1 MSSSMFLAGNSDYIR
16 LDDGLQTVPSR
27 LRKGRVEVLTPGA
40 RFARFRNKPCG
51 FEVQQRRN
59 GEHRVSQ
66 AHRTWIDILVLP
78 VTTDRAHN
86 LIGEREFVCDV
97 KLAAWAVI
105 ILVH

>member
-1 MSSSMFLAGNSDYIR
+1 VTGSSISSSMFLAGNSDYIR
-16 LDDGLQTVPSR
+16 LDDGLQAAASG
-27 LRKGRVEVLTPGA
+27 LRKGLVEVLTP
-40 RFARFRNKPCG
+40 
-51 FEVQQRRN
+51 

-97 KLAAWAVI
+97 KLAA
-105 ILVH
+105 